1 MKKLITVIISLIL
14 VAATLVACSK
24 TNSNINE
31 TTTAESSTQ
40 EQAVEQT
47 QESVEDSTEPNS
59 ANASTTVKNTFSKY
73 VIVSFNAVQGA
84 VIYKQDY
91 DIHGYLESCQYHK
104 KCEACGYVSNE
115 NGQARGNMHT
125 SYYCTECGNNQ
136 YVEITADQQWV
147 EIPYEN

>member
-1 MKKLITVIISLIL
+1 MKKLITTIISLIL

-24 TNSNINE
+24 TNSNTNE
-31 TTTAESSTQ
+31 TTNTESGTQ
-40 EQAVEQT
+40 AQAVEQT
-47 QESVEDSTEPNS
+47 QESTTTST
-59 ANASTTVKNTFSKY
+59 ANASTTPNTFSKY

-104 KCEACGYVSNE
+104 KCEACGYVSNS

-125 SYYCTECGNNQ
+125 S
-136 YVEITADQQWV
+136 
-147 EIPYEN
+147 

>member
-1 MKKLITVIISLIL
+1 MKKLITVIISLTL

-24 TNSNINE
+24 TNSNTNE

-40 EQAVEQT
+40 AQTVEQT
-47 QESVEDSTEPNS
+47 QESTTNT
-59 ANASTTVKNTFSKY
+59 STTAKNTFSKY
-73 VIVSFNAVQGA
+73 VVVSFNAVQGA

-104 KCEACGYVSNE
+104 KCEACGYVSNS
-115 NGQARGNMHT
+115 NGQACGNTHT
-125 SYYCTECGNNQ
+125 SYYCTQCRNNQ
-136 YVEITADQQWV
+136 EVEITVDQQWV

>member
-1 MKKLITVIISLIL
+1 MKKLITIIISLIL

-24 TNSNINE
+24 TNSNTNE
-31 TTTAESSTQ
+31 STTATIEPSTQ
-40 EQAVEQT
+40 EQT
-47 QESVEDSTEPNS
+47 QESTTPSTT
-59 ANASTTVKNTFSKY
+59 NASTTAKNTFSKY

-104 KCEACGYVSNE
+104 KCEACGYVSNS
-115 NGQARGNMHT
+115 NGQARGNTHT
-125 SYYCTECGNNQ
+125 SYYCTQCGNNQ
-136 YVEITADQQWV
+136 EVEITVDQQWI

>member
-1 MKKLITVIISLIL
+1 MKKLITIIIGLIL
-14 VAATLVACSK
+14 VAVTLVACSK
-24 TNSNINE
+24 TNSNTNE
-31 TTTAESSTQ
+31 STTTTIEPSTQ
-40 EQAVEQT
+40 EQT
-47 QESVEDSTEPNS
+47 QESTTPSTT
-59 ANASTTVKNTFSKY
+59 NASTTAKNTFSKY

-104 KCEACGYVSNE
+104 KCEACCYVSNS

-125 SYYCTECGNNQ
+125 SYYCTQCGNNQ
-136 YVEITADQQWV
+136 EVEITVDQQWV

>member
-1 MKKLITVIISLIL
+1 MKKLITIIISLIL

-24 TNSNINE
+24 TNSNTNE
-31 TTTAESSTQ
+31 TTTTTTESSTQ
-40 EQAVEQT
+40 EQT
-47 QESVEDSTEPNS
+47 QESTTPST
-59 ANASTTVKNTFSKY
+59 ANASTTANTFSKY

-104 KCEACGYVSNE
+104 KCEACGYVSNS

-125 SYYCTECGNNQ
+125 SYYCTQCGNNQ
-136 YVEITADQQWV
+136 EVEITVDQQWV